1 MEQIAS
7 SVRQYLKEMLDID
20 VQPKQWQDKPN
31 LPIFLRNMY
40 DYFQICIMG
49 KPCLI
54 TAVKEDIELTPTVV
68 RKHMLQVEKKW
79 DNEIIYLQRKVTAYN
94 RKRLIQQKIPFI
106 VPLNQMYLPFL
117 GIDLREN
124 FRKVRKTKAGFSP
137 SAQVILLYYL
147 INNSQLRLT
156 PNVLATKLG
165 FSVTTMTRTFD
176 ELDAAGLVSIAKE
189 GCERVLWFNHDK
201 KQVWETALDRMSS
214 PIKKRLWVKFP
225 HNKPL
230 QGIKAGLSALS
241 SYSNLSE
248 PANQVLALERQ
259 HWKKVKAENGVKILN
274 IIESDASQLEV
285 WSYSPMLFNKNG
297 VVDRFS
303 LFLSMK
309 ENNDEQIQSALE
321 KMMEKVE
328 W

>member
-7 SVRQYLKEMLDID
+7 DLRRYFKEMLDID
-20 VQPKQWQDKPN
+20 VQPEQWSEKQN

-40 DYFQICIMG
+40 DFFQICILG

-54 TAVKEDIELTPTVV
+54 TALKEDIELTPTVV
-68 RKHMLQVEKKW
+68 RKHMFQVEKKW
-79 DNEIIYLQRKVTAYN
+79 YDEIIYLQQKVTLYN

-124 FRKVRKTKAGFSP
+124 FRKVRKTKAGLSP

-147 INNSQLRLT
+147 INTSQLRMT
-156 PNVLATKLG
+156 PNFLANELG
-165 FSVTTMTRTFD
+165 FSITTMTRAFD
-176 ELDAAGLVSIAKE
+176 ELDAAGLVSIARE

-201 KQVWETALDRMSS
+201 KQVWETALDHMHS
-214 PIKKRLWVKFP
+214 PVKKRLWIKFQHDNP
-225 HNKPL
+225 P
-230 QGIKAGLSALS
+230 GTRAGLSALS

-248 PANQVLALERQ
+248 PANPVLALERQ
-259 HWKKVKAENGVKILN
+259 HWRKVKAGNGVKILN
-274 IIESDASQLEV
+274 IIESDAIQLEV
-285 WSYSPMLFNKNG
+285 WSYSPMMFNKNG

-309 ENNDEQIQSALE
+309 ENNDEQIQSSLE
-321 KMMEKVE
+321 KMMENVI